1 MAGTVPGTPRKDPLK
16 LDANIKAP
24 FGLKLIAG
32 AKLAKGIVLACL
44 SLGVLDLIHSDLPAL
59 ALRFLEV
66 ARISPENRYVVFLLD
81 KVGLVDT
88 RTLVRL
94 GILSALYASILL
106 VEGFGL
112 WIGAAWAEYMVVIS
126 SGVFVPEE
134 CLILLHKFTWLRL
147 SILLVN
153 AAILVYVAKVV
164 WDRYHLRRSRRAAP
178 GGVPAATREP
188 LRLD

>member
-1 MAGTVPGTPRKDPLK
+1 M
-16 LDANIKAP
+16 
-24 FGLKLIAG
+24 
-32 AKLAKGIVLACL
+32 
-44 SLGVLDLIHSDLPAL
+44 
-59 ALRFLEV
+59 
-66 ARISPENRYVVFLLD
+66 FLLD

-147 SILLVN
+147 SILVVN
-153 AAILVYVAKVV
+153 AAILVYVVKVV
-164 WDRYHLRRSRRAAP
+164 WDRYHLRRSAP
-178 GGVPAATREP
+178 KALAGSSADRQAPRQSG
-188 LRLD
+188 